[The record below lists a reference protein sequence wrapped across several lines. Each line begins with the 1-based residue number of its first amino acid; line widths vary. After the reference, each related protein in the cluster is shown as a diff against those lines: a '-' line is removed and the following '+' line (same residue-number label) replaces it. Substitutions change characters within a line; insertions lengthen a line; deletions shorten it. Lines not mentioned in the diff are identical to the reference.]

1 VTRCAIEISTRRR
14 KDGPRRSGAS
24 WYDPAVAVTESE
36 RVNLPVFRGRTGTFE
51 SWMILLFEPK
61 RHRGYW
67 LRYEVVVPS
76 VDTAPAAAGI
86 LAVHVFD
93 ARSSESIRFA
103 KRIVPLEQVGFG
115 PETRFHVRFDDSE
128 IGHGFARG
136 SAGEGEDTI
145 RWNLRFTTQREPS
158 ERTPSL
164 LRHLPLPTQR
174 EYPHT
179 EVRFDGT
186 IAIGDDVQEIRW
198 AVGAQLH
205 AYGERRV
212 EERRWVYFP
221 EFAGDEN
228 AALELVQTRL
238 EKKVLGLPAPAFAS
252 IWLKT
257 ASEELDLTELRDGW
271 MHRVDSLATGSIH
284 ARSISANRAIVVHAH
299 APHATLAAHRIHDP
313 DGRDR
318 YVAKSAVADVS
329 VEIFE
334 RPSRFGRFR
343 PKQVLVARGA
353 GAVEILGSEPSSDMS
368 YCEYDEPRLPSK
380 KSRESVRAPAIPSVR
395 GHFEPFPA
403 NAHAIYAASFSYPTD
418 GEEFAPVHGN
428 EKVVLLAKSYKSL
441 LAAGDVVRIPDSNTI
456 VESLLAIEP
465 DLSKVLGSRYGFLPA
480 LLDYEVELGLI
491 VLERITRED
500 LDDPGF
506 LPRIGWFVA
515 NDLTARVCQL
525 FGAGQKDPRPY
536 WELGKSFAGFCPVS
550 STIFIPERLRLDS
563 WPDIALR
570 TIVNGQYRQQANTQQ
585 IVHTPREFLT
595 ACVRRRGV
603 LEPGVAILTGSPTGV
618 AYRVSAWRR
627 AIEDRLLDRF
637 GKLEAAF
644 GLYLESPDFLRP
656 GDRVVVD
663 AGFLGARE
671 VFIG

>member
-1 VTRCAIEISTRRR
+1 MTR
-14 KDGPRRSGAS
+14 P
-24 WYDPAVAVTESE
+24 VAVTESE

-61 RHRGYW
+61 RRRGYW
-67 LRYEVVVPS
+67 LRYEVVVPT
-76 VDTAPAAAGI
+76 VDTLPAASGI
-86 LAVHVFD
+86 LAIHVFD
-93 ARSSESIRFA
+93 ADSNQPIRFA
-103 KRIVPLEQVGFG
+103 KRIVPLEKVGFG
-115 PETRFHVRFDDSE
+115 PETRFHVRFDE
-128 IGHGFARG
+128 AEMGHGFARG
-136 SAGEGEDTI
+136 SAGTGEDEI

-164 LRHLPLPTQR
+164 LRHLPLPNHR
-174 EYPHT
+174 EHPHT

-186 IAIGDDVQEIRW
+186 IELDGESEEIRW
-198 AVGAQLH
+198 AVGSQLH

-212 EERRWVYFP
+212 EERRWVYVP
-221 EFAGDEN
+221 ELAGDER

-252 IWLKT
+252 LWLKT

-271 MHRVDSLATGSIH
+271 MHRVDSLSTGSIH
-284 ARSISANRAIVVHAH
+284 ARSISANRAVVVHAH
-299 APHATLAAHRIHDP
+299 APQATLAAHRILDP

-318 YVAKSAVADVS
+318 YVAKSAVADVT

-343 PKQVLVARGA
+343 PKQLLTARGSA
-353 GAVEILGSEPSSDMS
+353 AMEILSSEPASDIA
-368 YCEYDEPRLPSK
+368 YCDFADPRLPARA
-380 KSRESVRAPAIPSVR
+380 SRESQRAPSTPSVR
-395 GHFEPFPA
+395 GRFESFPED
-403 NAHAIYAASFSYPTD
+403 AHAIYAASFSYPTD
-418 GEEFAPVHGN
+418 GEEVAPQHGD
-428 EKVVLLAKSYKSL
+428 EKPVLLAKSYKSL
-441 LAAGDVVRIPDSNTI
+441 LARGEVVRMPESRTI
-456 VESLLAIEP
+456 VDSLLTIEP
-465 DLSKVLGSRYGFLPA
+465 ELGKVLGSRYAFLPA
-480 LLDYEVELGLI
+480 LLDYEVELGLV
-491 VLERITRED
+491 VLERITQAE

-525 FGAGQKDPRPY
+525 FGHGQSDPRPY

-550 STIFIPERLRLDS
+550 PTVFVPDRIRLDT
-563 WPDIALR
+563 WPDISLR
-570 TIVNGQYRQQANTQQ
+570 TIVNGQVRQQANTQE
-585 IVHTPREFLT
+585 IVHTPREFLR
-595 ACVRRRGV
+595 ASVRRRGV
-603 LEPGVAILTGSPTGV
+603 LEPGVVILTGSPTGV
-618 AYRVSAWRR
+618 AFRVPSWRR

-656 GDRVVVD
+656 GDRVTVD
-663 AGFLGARE
+663 AGFLGSRE